1 MDEQTKK
8 DIYEIIEQGKIL
20 EALMKELEL
29 ESALT
34 EKQKNNLASEEFFID
49 SALCNAGCI
58 SDIIP
63 RIDSADY
70 IICFFDRLKEILF
83 GVMLFK
89 VMVIQDE
96 H

>member
-20 EALMKELEL
+20 EALMKEL

-58 SDIIP
+58 SDIIS

-70 IICFFDRLKEILF
+70 IICFFDNLKEILF
-83 GVMLFK
+83 
-89 VMVIQDE
+89 
-96 H
+96 

>member
-20 EALMKELEL
+20 ETLMKEL

-49 SALCNAGCI
+49 SVLCNAGCI
-58 SDIIP
+58 SDIIS
-63 RIDSADY
+63 RIDSALHHPEEY
-70 IICFFDRLKEILF
+70 L
-83 GVMLFK
+83 
-89 VMVIQDE
+89 
-96 H
+96 

>member
-8 DIYEIIEQGKIL
+8 DIYEIIEHGKIL
-20 EALMKELEL
+20 EALMKEL

-58 SDIIP
+58 SDVIS
-63 RIDSADY
+63 RIDSALHHPEEY
-70 IICFFDRLKEILF
+70 L
-83 GVMLFK
+83 
-89 VMVIQDE
+89 
-96 H
+96 

>member
-20 EALMKELEL
+20 EALMKEL

-58 SDIIP
+58 SDIIS
-63 RIDSADY
+63 RIYSAIHHPEEY
-70 IICFFDRLKEILF
+70 L
-83 GVMLFK
+83 
-89 VMVIQDE
+89 
-96 H
+96 

>member
-8 DIYEIIEQGKIL
+8 EIYEIIEQGKIL
-20 EALMKELEL
+20 EALMKEL

-58 SDIIP
+58 SDIIS
-63 RIDSADY
+63 RIDSALHHPEEY
-70 IICFFDRLKEILF
+70 L
-83 GVMLFK
+83 
-89 VMVIQDE
+89 
-96 H
+96 

>member
-20 EALMKELEL
+20 EALMKEL

-58 SDIIP
+58 CDIIS
-63 RIDSADY
+63 RIDSALHHPEEY
-70 IICFFDRLKEILF
+70 L
-83 GVMLFK
+83 
-89 VMVIQDE
+89 
-96 H
+96 

>member
-20 EALMKELEL
+20 EALMKEL

-58 SDIIP
+58 SDIIS
-63 RIDSADY
+63 RIDSALHHPEEY
-70 IICFFDRLKEILF
+70 I
-83 GVMLFK
+83 
-89 VMVIQDE
+89 
-96 H
+96 

>member
-20 EALMKELEL
+20 EVLMKEL

-34 EKQKNNLASEEFFID
+34 EKQKNNLANEEFFID

-58 SDIIP
+58 CDIIS
-63 RIDSADY
+63 RIDSALHHPEEY
-70 IICFFDRLKEILF
+70 L
-83 GVMLFK
+83 
-89 VMVIQDE
+89 
-96 H
+96 

>member
-8 DIYEIIEQGKIL
+8 DIYEIIEQAKIL
-20 EALMKELEL
+20 EALMKEL

-58 SDIIP
+58 SDIIS
-63 RIDSADY
+63 RIDSALHHQEEY
-70 IICFFDRLKEILF
+70 L
-83 GVMLFK
+83 
-89 VMVIQDE
+89 
-96 H
+96 

>member
-29 ESALT
+29 ESVLT

-49 SALCNAGCI
+49 SALCNASCI
-58 SDIIP
+58 SDIIS
-63 RIDSADY
+63 RINSALYHPEEY
-70 IICFFDRLKEILF
+70 I
-83 GVMLFK
+83 
-89 VMVIQDE
+89 
-96 H
+96 

>member
-8 DIYEIIEQGKIL
+8 DIYEIIEQAKIL

-29 ESALT
+29 ESVLT

-58 SDIIP
+58 SDIIS
-63 RIDSADY
+63 RIDSALHHPEEY
-70 IICFFDRLKEILF
+70 L
-83 GVMLFK
+83 
-89 VMVIQDE
+89 
-96 H
+96 

>member
-1 MDEQTKK
+1 MDEHTKK

-20 EALMKELEL
+20 EALMKEL

-58 SDIIP
+58 SDIIS
-63 RIDSADY
+63 RIYSAIHHPEEY
-70 IICFFDRLKEILF
+70 L
-83 GVMLFK
+83 
-89 VMVIQDE
+89 
-96 H
+96 

>member
-1 MDEQTKK
+1 MDKQTKK

-20 EALMKELEL
+20 EALMKEL

-58 SDIIP
+58 SDIIS
-63 RIDSADY
+63 RIDSALHHPEEY
-70 IICFFDRLKEILF
+70 L
-83 GVMLFK
+83 
-89 VMVIQDE
+89 
-96 H
+96 

>member
-8 DIYEIIEQGKIL
+8 EIYEIIEQAKIL
-20 EALMKELEL
+20 EALMKEL

-58 SDIIP
+58 SDIIS
-63 RIDSADY
+63 RIDSALHHPEEY
-70 IICFFDRLKEILF
+70 L
-83 GVMLFK
+83 
-89 VMVIQDE
+89 
-96 H
+96 

>member
-20 EALMKELEL
+20 EALMKEL

-58 SDIIP
+58 SDVIS
-63 RIDSADY
+63 RIDSALHHPEEY
-70 IICFFDRLKEILF
+70 L
-83 GVMLFK
+83 
-89 VMVIQDE
+89 
-96 H
+96 